1 MSLQI
6 RALDRGHP
14 ERIARAFE
22 ALGWNKPVE
31 KYERYLAEQAA
42 GLRSVLVAE
51 VDDAFAGYLTVV
63 WSSPYPP
70 FRDRG
75 VPEVQDFSVLP
86 AFRRRGVGTALMD
99 AAEALA
105 GERTSIIGIGV
116 GMDPDYG
123 AAQAM
128 YVRRGYVPDARG
140 LTSHGRHV
148 AWGETVK
155 VDDDLVLYFTK
166 SLPLPPMV
174 FPARTTRRL
183 VLRPVRI
190 DDAPSIHEIYSSAKV
205 CEFLDILPYEREE
218 QARGHSSRWVRLA
231 AAGRQIRCAIEL
243 DGNVIGTCGLYS
255 IYRHQNRATLG
266 CDLHPD
272 YWRRGIM
279 TEALTEFLAQCFG
292 AWNFTRIQALV
303 LPENRASIALLRGL
317 GFAEEGLLRS
327 YEIWEGRGEV
337 DLMMYA
343 RVRS

>member
-1 MSLQI
+1 MSLRI
-6 RALDRGHP
+6 RALDLDDP
-14 ERIARAFE
+14 ERIAGAFE
-22 ALGWNKPVE
+22 ALGWRKPVE
-31 KYERYLAEQAA
+31 QYERYLAEQAA
-42 GLRSVLVAE
+42 GARVVLVAE
-51 VDDAFAGYLTVV
+51 VDDVFAGYLTVV

-70 FRDRG
+70 FRERG

-99 AAEALA
+99 AAETLA
-105 GERTSIIGIGV
+105 GERTSVLGIGV

-148 AWGETVK
+148 TWGDTVK

-166 SLPLPPMV
+166 TLRLPPMV
-174 FPARTTRRL
+174 FPERTTRRL
-183 VLRPVRI
+183 VLRPVRV
-190 DDAPSIHEIYSSAKV
+190 DDALAIHELYSNAEV

-218 QARGHSSRWVRLA
+218 QAREHVRRWARLA
-231 AAGRQIRCAIEL
+231 AAGRQSRCAIEL
-243 DGNVIGTCGLYS
+243 DGKVIGTCGLYS
-255 IYRHQNRATLG
+255 IERHQNRATLG

-272 YWRRGIM
+272 YWTRGIM

-292 AWNFTRIQALV
+292 AWSFTRIQALV
-303 LPENRASIALLRGL
+303 LPGNRASIALLRGL

-343 RVRS
+343 KVRS